1 MLKFTLDTNTLI
13 SATIA
18 RGNEFELMRL
28 AKEGKIR
35 IILSLPIIEEFK
47 EVISREKFGF
57 SARQIEQVTKLL
69 FDVCDIVIPTVHLSV
84 IKDDPDDNKL
94 IECAVSGNVDYI
106 VSGDKHLLNI
116 QKYGNIP
123 IIRTREALALINK
136 QDLAQCTR

>member
-1 MLKFTLDTNTLI
+1 MLKFTLDTNTLV

-18 RGNEFELMRL
+18 RGNEFELLRL
-28 AKEGKIR
+28 AKEGKIK

-57 SARQIEQVTKLL
+57 STRQVEQVTKLL
-69 FDVCDIVIPTVHLSV
+69 FDVCEIVIPLVHLNV
-84 IKDDPDDNKL
+84 IKDDPDDNKI
-94 IECAVSGNVDYI
+94 IECAASGDVDYI

-116 QKYGNIP
+116 QRYNKIP

-136 QDLAQCTR
+136 